1 MLTQA
6 LRTLSVPDE
15 VKHSLHDTEREAL
28 RLLRTLV
35 EMRLSTLGGDD
46 SRPREPARG
55 VKLDVS

>member
-15 VKHSLHDTEREAL
+15 VKQSLHDTEREAL
-28 RLLRTLV
+28 RLLRALI
-35 EMRLSTLGGDD
+35 EMRLSSLGSDD
-46 SRPREPARG
+46 GPPREPARG